1 MVIDEAQAAEANRLY
16 WKQAAS
22 VGEIANQLGISRRA
36 LYDVLE
42 PLPAGVRCPKCG
54 TEGVFVNR
62 SAQAAGLPRCPN
74 CGSELEALQSST
86 TATDSA
92 HANPVSL
99 RMNGYASS
107 KGRIGIGSAAL
118 AGVVIGAVATILLTH
133 RD

>member
-42 PLPAGVRCPKCG
+42 PKPAGVRCPKCG

-74 CGSELEALQSST
+74 CGTELEALQSSS
-86 TATDSA
+86 ATDSA
-92 HANPVSL
+92 HANPVSA
-99 RMNGYASS
+99 RMNGN
-107 KGRIGIGSAAL
+107 GGGPRMRLGVGSAAL
-118 AGVVIGAVATILLTH
+118 AGVVIGAVATILLTQ